1 MPICKIKNTRNK
13 KSTIYLVGQKSH
25 CGISISLNQIDMKIK
40 VKHLLGFSGISWHH
54 KFFQRTFQ
62 RKPSVEISLK
72 ERSVKISLKKIV
84 KEPPIDQESTNQTNT
99 TSCNPA
105 LNEPKEVI
113 VMQKPNLDL
122 RVDNISKGRKL
133 GSNRKKPA
141 IYNQDQ
147 NI

>member
-1 MPICKIKNTRNK
+1 MICRGG
-13 KSTIYLVGQKSH
+13 L
-25 CGISISLNQIDMKIK
+25 
-40 VKHLLGFSGISWHH
+40 
-54 KFFQRTFQ
+54 Q

-84 KEPPIDQESTNQTNT
+84 REPPIDQESTNQTNT

-105 LNEPKEVI
+105 LNKPEEI
-113 VMQKPNLDL
+113 VVLQNPMLEL

>member
-1 MPICKIKNTRNK
+1 
-13 KSTIYLVGQKSH
+13 
-25 CGISISLNQIDMKIK
+25 
-40 VKHLLGFSGISWHH
+40 
-54 KFFQRTFQ
+54 
-62 RKPSVEISLK
+62 LK

-84 KEPPIDQESTNQTNT
+84 KEPPIDQGSKNQTDT

-105 LNEPKEVI
+105 LDEPEEIVVI
-113 VMQKPNLDL
+113 EKPKLNLM
-122 RVDNISKGRKL
+122 VDNISKGRKL